1 MERQRGQQQ
10 RRRPPWRR
18 RRIRGRR
25 SEIPYAERQAGIS
38 CLSGRFSCRLL
49 RHRSDA
55 AARLG
60 FSDAYSDT
68 KFKLPAS
75 AQEQELAK
83 FSSVALRTTEETWGR
98 ICSIRQ
104 KVHSSEMVLYSGS
117 TRTACGYGQ
126 AAMGPFYCPSDHKL
140 YVDSLSI
147 KTCRENWAAE
157 ETSL

>member
-18 RRIRGRR
+18 LRIRGRR

-68 KFKLPAS
+68 KFKLPAECS
-75 AQEQELAK
+75 GAGTGEV
-83 FSSVALRTTEETWGR
+83 FFCGTENNRRDVGPNF
-98 ICSIRQ
+98 CSIRQ
-104 KVHSSEMVLYSGS
+104 KVHSSENGALFRKHPDRMRIWSGCDGSVL
-117 TRTACGYGQ
+117 
-126 AAMGPFYCPSDHKL
+126 
-140 YVDSLSI
+140 LSV
-147 KTCRENWAAE
+147 RP
-157 ETSL
+157 